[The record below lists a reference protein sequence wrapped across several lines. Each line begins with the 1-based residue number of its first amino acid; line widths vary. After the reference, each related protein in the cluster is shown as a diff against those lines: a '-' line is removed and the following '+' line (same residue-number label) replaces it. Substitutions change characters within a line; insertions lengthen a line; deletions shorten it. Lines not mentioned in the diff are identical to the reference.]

1 MFNQNDIYVM
11 NQSKALTAIGESLKS
26 IGSQL
31 QSLAPPGNT
40 LDPPDS
46 QNTAAVD
53 KPEEDAVS
61 CDQILENCTDS
72 LHAPLSTEGEETM
85 AKVKVRLRVCVG
97 YNRDHSPI
105 IKQISADSET
115 ELADRV
121 AIALMQSERRNEF
134 IKYADDPIRS
144 SVPLFRDYAEEWFT
158 VYKASRIKATTAG
171 GYRTILQSHLYP
183 AWGGTP
189 LNEITTKAIQ
199 EFLNGRSDRSRKT
212 LQEILMLLKAI
223 LESARKDRLIEF
235 NPADDRRLRIP
246 SEKKTERTALSMEDE
261 RDILANISKL
271 QRQDQRFLALLIYT
285 GMRRGEVLGLMW
297 EDIDLEA
304 NVIHVRRNVTYPGGR
319 NDPLIGTT
327 KTKSGVRDIPII
339 PDLLRYLKPFG
350 KGKFVVGE
358 GQTPITMSVTRRRM
372 ERINRVINMHGATA
386 HVFRHSFATM
396 LNDAGAS
403 VKTIQSIIGQ
413 SDFKTTAD
421 RYCHAR
427 DSSKQ
432 EAVRDLTALL
442 TSN

>member
-11 NQSKALTAIGESLKS
+11 NQSKALTAIGESLKT

-189 LNEITTKAIQ
+189 LYSLPMALLGLTIIKPGMKEIRLAPSLMGLSKARVELLTPSGKVICEMEEGEKPQIQ
-199 EFLNGRSDRSRKT
+199 CPEDV
-212 LQEILMLLKAI
+212 
-223 LESARKDRLIEF
+223 RLIIEEIKE
-235 NPADDRRLRIP
+235 N
-246 SEKKTERTALSMEDE
+246 
-261 RDILANISKL
+261 
-271 QRQDQRFLALLIYT
+271 
-285 GMRRGEVLGLMW
+285 
-297 EDIDLEA
+297 
-304 NVIHVRRNVTYPGGR
+304 
-319 NDPLIGTT
+319 
-327 KTKSGVRDIPII
+327 
-339 PDLLRYLKPFG
+339 
-350 KGKFVVGE
+350 
-358 GQTPITMSVTRRRM
+358 
-372 ERINRVINMHGATA
+372 
-386 HVFRHSFATM
+386 
-396 LNDAGAS
+396 
-403 VKTIQSIIGQ
+403 
-413 SDFKTTAD
+413 
-421 RYCHAR
+421 
-427 DSSKQ
+427 
-432 EAVRDLTALL
+432 
-442 TSN
+442 